1 MNTSAEH
8 TEQGSTRL
16 HSEPTPSQQT
26 PGEQPPS
33 EQPRTGMT
41 GFCVLGVESTALVP
55 GEPHRIV
62 ELAIMQ
68 VDAHGETL
76 NSWHTL
82 VNPQRPLGPLG
93 SHGLTDD
100 DLRDAPNFAEIAGRV
115 GDRLAGRVVV
125 AHNARFVLDLLS
137 DELER
142 AGTPAP
148 TALEP
153 VCTMQLARD
162 LLPGAGRSLADCG
175 AAYGLDSASPPAG
188 DCAPGALRTAT
199 ATTALLRAY
208 LLSAGPDDGW
218 AEAIDRAAHLLWPV
232 VNSRGGVPPTR
243 PRPASLPPRHSL
255 DGLPPSSRFSDRAPL
270 RLPDFTGPDEQL
282 DYLALLDRCLVDG
295 TLLTHAPAHPLS
307 ALSVYAGR
315 AHIDARTRT
324 RLHHGYAEQLLR
336 VALADGALT
345 ARDRADLF
353 AVTRMLGGDPERPLP
368 DSGAA
373 VAPIPAGT
381 VAPVCLARGDTI
393 VLTESLMRGTAVWA
407 REIAARGFTVA
418 AAVTLRTRL
427 VVAADPTALSGMI
440 AKARD
445 YGIPIVSE
453 FALRSVMGID

>member
-1 MNTSAEH
+1 MNTSAGH
-8 TEQGSTRL
+8 TEPGRL
-16 HSEPTPSQQT
+16 QLPVEPTPSG
-26 PGEQPPS
+26 PIAS
-33 EQPRTGMT
+33 ERPHA

-55 GEPHRIV
+55 GERHRIV

-68 VDAHGETL
+68 VDARGETL

-82 VNPQRPLGPLG
+82 VNPQRQLGPLG
-93 SHGLTDD
+93 AHGLTDN
-100 DLRDAPNFAEIAGRV
+100 DLRDAPSFADIAGRV

-137 DELER
+137 DELDR

-148 TALEP
+148 AALEP

-175 AAYGLDSASPPAG
+175 AAYGLDSSSPAAG
-188 DCAPGALRTAT
+188 DSAPGALRTAT

-208 LLSAGPDDGW
+208 LHSAGPDDGW
-218 AEAIDRAAHLLWPV
+218 TEAIDRAALLPWPV
-232 VNSRGGVPPTR
+232 PAGRGGVPPTR
-243 PRPASLPPRHSL
+243 PRPAGLPPRHSL
-255 DGLPPSSRFSDRAPL
+255 DGLPPSPRFSDRAPL

-295 TLLTHAPAHPLS
+295 TLLRHAPAHPLS
-307 ALSVYAGR
+307 VLSVYAGR
-315 AHIDARTRT
+315 ARIDTVTRT
-324 RLHHGYAEQLLR
+324 RLHHSYAEQLLR
-336 VALADGALT
+336 VALADGDLT
-345 ARDRADLF
+345 ALDRADLF
-353 AVTRMLGGDPERPLP
+353 AVTRMLGGDPQHPLP
-368 DSGAA
+368 ESGAA
-373 VAPIPAGT
+373 TAPIAS
-381 VAPVCLARGDTI
+381 APGIPVSLARGDTI

-427 VVAADPTALSGMI
+427 VVAADPTAASGMI
-440 AKARD
+440 TKARD

-453 FALRSVMGID
+453 FALRSVMGMD